1 MQAATQGAIFAWL
14 CTREGEQIRI
24 FELADYLSFLAVGY
38 PVRLQ
43 SARLTHN
50 QQILLSNLV
59 STTLYRSIGRTRDGE
74 DSVTKTDEA
83 SATLRRKAKVTA
95 RLRYFCF
102 CGFR

>member
-50 QQILLSNLV
+50 QQFYYLTWFLPLYIGLLAEL
-59 STTLYRSIGRTRDGE
+59 E
-74 DSVTKTDEA
+74 
-83 SATLRRKAKVTA
+83 TA
-95 RLRYFCF
+95 RIL
-102 CGFR
+102 